1 MVKKLRRLYSQESAS
16 KRQSCRSV
24 NQTPIVRRKN
34 INTKL
39 KTAARTKT
47 KIKMIAKKTTTTEME
62 KKMKMTMKKKKK
74 KKKKAMGS
82 RQSVAN
88 MHLIILEPT
97 KSKIAPSAKALY
109 GNLHR
114 QQNQDGPRFDFNPLA
129 FPYTH
134 ENGSAYTTNCKVDYT
149 AQGSDES
156 IRTAWT
162 CENCTRFPTTQCR
175 LHYTA

>member
-1 MVKKLRRLYSQESAS
+1 MATS
-16 KRQSCRSV
+16 
-24 NQTPIVRRKN
+24 
-34 INTKL
+34 
-39 KTAARTKT
+39 TANKIRT
-47 KIKMIAKKTTTTEME
+47 
-62 KKMKMTMKKKKK
+62 
-74 KKKKAMGS
+74 
-82 RQSVAN
+82 V
-88 MHLIILEPT
+88 
-97 KSKIAPSAKALY
+97 
-109 GNLHR
+109 
-114 QQNQDGPRFDFNPLA
+114 QDFGDFNPLA